1 MLNKITGNKI
11 FLIVLL
17 LIIPIMLSA
26 AGNKEAEKGNDI
38 TLDKEVMI
46 ILEKVESGEITL
58 DDAKSD
64 FMSLEKEYQIS
75 NEENVQIQ
83 KMMDDVDSSV
93 KKAEECKEQLQ
104 KQLQYRK
111 KIQTKTQNKEQP
123 KSSSSE

>member
-83 KMMDDVDSSV
+83 KMMDDVESGV